1 MDPIPFER
9 RPRPLPQTQNPDL
22 YAAILRRL
30 DALAEEIAAI
40 EAFVIE
46 LADPEKTRVPTPDYP
61 H

>member
-1 MDPIPFER
+1 MDPLAFDLTR
-9 RPRPLPQTQNPDL
+9 RPRPLPQNNPAI

-46 LADPEKTRVPTPDYP
+46 LAARQSRPPS
-61 H
+61 